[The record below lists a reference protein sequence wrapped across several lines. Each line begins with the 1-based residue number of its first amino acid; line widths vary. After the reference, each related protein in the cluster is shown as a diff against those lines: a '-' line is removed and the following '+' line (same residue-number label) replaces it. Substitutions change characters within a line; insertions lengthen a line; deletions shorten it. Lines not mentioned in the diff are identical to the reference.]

1 MIIHYIIVL
10 PIVYIYLQR
19 WSFASTCLPLYG
31 FRVYLFSTSLP
42 ELCVRRTF
50 APHACSGASALVCKL
65 AFPFPPA
72 QPGVSFEFALVTV
85 FLPFILLATI
95 TFTIMNQEIGGFSGS
110 QLAGET

>member
-10 PIVYIYLQR
+10 PIDLFATM
-19 WSFASTCLPLYG
+19 SFASTCLPL
-31 FRVYLFSTSLP
+31 

-95 TFTIMNQEIGGFSGS
+95 TFTIMNQGIGFSGS